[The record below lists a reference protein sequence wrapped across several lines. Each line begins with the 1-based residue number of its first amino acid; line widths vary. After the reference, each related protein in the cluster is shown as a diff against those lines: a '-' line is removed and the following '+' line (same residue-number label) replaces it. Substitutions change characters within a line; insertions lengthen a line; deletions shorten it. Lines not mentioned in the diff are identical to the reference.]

1 MNKLVERL
9 RKDDFPVLFGLDD
22 LYKLEFDK
30 NVILNMFNEAIK
42 YEWINN
48 VYEDIYILG
57 IMYQKIII
65 DNEAIAQKIVPNS
78 YVSLN
83 TILSQ
88 QSWIPEAVFTTT
100 SVTEGEKCII
110 KTNGYGKYSY
120 RKLYDKVN
128 MAGIYTVEDESG
140 KYKVAKPLRALCDLI
155 RLYNEKWNSVEEIH
169 DTLRIDYADFED
181 LTAADFDEL
190 QGTFNIENIETMLW
204 GIRSDLKI

>member
-1 MNKLVERL
+1 MNKLVERI
-9 RKDDFPVLFGLDD
+9 RKDDFPVLFGRAE
-22 LYKLEFDK
+22 LYSLNFDK
-30 NVILNMFNEAIK
+30 KETLIMFDEAIK
-42 YEWINN
+42 NEWINN
-48 VYEDIYILG
+48 VYEDIYKLG
-57 IMYQKIII
+57 VKYQTTIVSE
-65 DNEAIAQKIVPNS
+65 EAIAQKIVPNS

-83 TILSQ
+83 FILSQ
-88 QSWIPEAVFTTT
+88 QSWIPEAIFTTT
-100 SVTEGEKCII
+100 SVTYEEEMVI
-110 KTNGYGKYSY
+110 KTKRNGKYSY
-120 RKLYDKVN
+120 RKLYDKIN

-140 KYKVAKPLRALCDLI
+140 IYKVAKPLRALCDLI